1 MGFAKPYS
9 DKTAEVIDAET
20 AAIIAEQMERAK
32 KILQEN
38 AEGHNKLAE
47 MLLEYEVITS
57 EDVESVLGPRPW
69 KSREDE
75 IIKANEALNAESDE
89 TKKKHSPRKKTAK
102 TDTSHETT
110 EDIELEVE
118 IEEPI
123 ETTETAATTEAAT
136 ETTESQEKES

>member
-1 MGFAKPYS
+1 
-9 DKTAEVIDAET
+9 
-20 AAIIAEQMERAK
+20 
-32 KILQEN
+32 
-38 AEGHNKLAE
+38 

-75 IIKANEALNAESDE
+75 IIEANEALHVESDE

-102 TDTSHETT
+102 TDTPQEPT

-118 IEEPI
+118 IEEPL
-123 ETTETAATTEAAT
+123 ETTETSDAT

>member
-1 MGFAKPYS
+1 MLGCPKCAS
-9 DKTAEVIDAET
+9 CAHINNWNIEEHDQDIS
-20 AAIIAEQMERAK
+20 
-32 KILQEN
+32 KIRECPKISKIKSGN
-38 AEGHNKLAE
+38 
-47 MLLEYEVITS
+47 ITKNT
-57 EDVESVLGPRPW
+57 
-69 KSREDE
+69 KSRN
-75 IIKANEALNAESDE
+75 K
-89 TKKKHSPRKKTAK
+89 K

>member
-1 MGFAKPYS
+1 
-9 DKTAEVIDAET
+9 V
-20 AAIIAEQMERAK
+20 
-32 KILQEN
+32 
-38 AEGHNKLAE
+38 
-47 MLLEYEVITS
+47 VITS

-75 IIKANEALNAESDE
+75 IIEANEALNTESDE

-102 TDTSHETT
+102 TDTYHETT